1 METGR
6 VIYRFGDC
14 ELDEGRQE
22 LRRDGAPRH
31 LEPQVFAVLAYL
43 VRHRDRLVT
52 RTELLDEI
60 WGSRF
65 VTDSA
70 LASRV
75 KAARRAVGDSGR
87 DQRVIR
93 TLHGRGYRFLA
104 PVQEQPATA
113 GTSPAAA
120 PLPAPREA
128 AAPAGRAAELGR
140 LGRWYDLA
148 AQGRRQLVFV
158 TGEAGIG
165 KTTLVEAFAAAA
177 ADGRAGRVA
186 RGQCLEQRGA
196 PEPYL
201 PVFDALQ
208 RLCRDDPEALRLLST
223 LAPTWLA
230 QLPSLVADGDR
241 AALERRALGGTQGRM
256 LREAAEALEAIARD
270 RPLLLLLEDLHW
282 ADPSTVDLLDWLARR
297 DLPAR
302 LLLAGTYRPGDAD
315 GAPIGDA
322 AAELRL
328 RGLAHE
334 LPLAELDLAAVAAVL
349 ARRLPGAEVPGEL
362 ARLVHRR
369 TDGVPLY
376 VVQLAQAWAE
386 SGDLRPAGGRWELA
400 TGEDG
405 TGPDVPEDLRRLLEL
420 QLRRL
425 DPGDL
430 AVLEAAAVGGVEFA
444 AATAAAAGP
453 AGVETVEG
461 RCAALAREGR
471 LLRVT
476 GPVAWPDGTVS
487 AGFRFAHDLQRA
499 VLYERIP
506 AGRRVRLHAAV
517 GDRLER
523 AYGPAAAAHAAELAA
538 QFLAGHDHPRA
549 VAYLQAS
556 AMQALG
562 RSAHREAIQHLDAL
576 LAALPRLPQGA
587 ERDQAELVALM
598 TLAPALI
605 ATRGF
610 SSPEVEATYDRARAL
625 AVALDRPRELSLVL
639 HGLAAVAEFRGRY
652 HVSEALLT
660 EVLRIG
666 DDELAVH
673 AHELLACSTFH
684 QGAAARSVRHAEQ
697 GLRLYDE
704 ERDSSYLAPYGEHPA
719 VSCHDWA
726 ALALWFLGRPDAA
739 LAHARQARDLAETHP
754 YSLASAEVQLAY
766 LHHYR
771 DEPPEALRWAEQA
784 AVTAGEHGFPIRA
797 AQADI
802 LGGWALAAAG
812 GDGDGVG
819 RLRDGLAA
827 YLATGAE
834 LDHPFYLGL
843 LGDALGATGAA
854 GDGLAAVEQA
864 IALAGTARPFYYL
877 PELHRLRGDLLA
889 LDGHPGAAA
898 EAYGRAM
905 EVAAAYGARSA
916 ELRAALRMCLL
927 PPGARPEDAGG
938 RLRRLYD
945 RFEEGFATPDLR
957 AAARLIRA
965 AGTRSR

>member
-1 METGR
+1 METDR
-6 VIYRFGDC
+6 VIYRVGDC
-14 ELDEGRQE
+14 ELDERRQE
-22 LRRDGAPRH
+22 LRRGGDPCH

-43 VRHRDRLVT
+43 VRHRDRMVT

-104 PVQEQPATA
+104 PVTEQPPAS
-113 GTSPAAA
+113 SPSPPMLRASQAS
-120 PLPAPREA
+120 
-128 AAPAGRAAELGR
+128 APAGRAAELAR

-148 AQGRRQLVFV
+148 AQGRRQVVFV

-165 KTTLVEAFAAAA
+165 KTTLLEAFAAAV

-186 RGQCLEQRGA
+186 RGQCLEQRGT

-201 PVFDALQ
+201 PVLDALQ
-208 RLCRDDPEALRLLST
+208 RLCRDDPEALGLLSA
-223 LAPTWLA
+223 LAPTWLV

-241 AALERRALGGTQGRM
+241 AALERRTLGGTQGRM
-256 LREAAEALEAIARD
+256 LREAAEALEAIALD
-270 RPLLLLLEDLHW
+270 RPLMLLLEDLHW
-282 ADPSTVDLLDWLARR
+282 ADPSTVDLLGWLARR

-302 LLLAGTYRPGDAD
+302 LLVAGTYRPGDAT
-315 GAPIGDA
+315 GAPVGDA

-334 LPLAELDLAAVAAVL
+334 LRLAELDPAAVGDAL
-349 ARRLPGAEVPGEL
+349 AGLLPGAEVPGDL
-362 ARLVHRR
+362 AGLVHRR
-369 TDGVPLY
+369 TDGVPLF
-376 VVQLAQAWAE
+376 VVQLAQAWTE
-386 SGDLRPAGGRWELA
+386 SGALSPAGGCWELA
-400 TGEDG
+400 A
-405 TGPDVPEDLRRLLEL
+405 GPDGAGPAVPDDLRRLLEL
-420 QLRRL
+420 QLGRL
-425 DPGDL
+425 DPADL
-430 AVLEAAAVGGVEFA
+430 VVLEAAAVGGVEFA
-444 AATAAAAGP
+444 AALGAAGGS
-453 AGVETVEG
+453 AGVEEVEG
-461 RCAALAREGR
+461 RFTALARQGR
-471 LLRVT
+471 LLQAT

-487 AGFRFAHDLQRA
+487 AGFRFVHDLQRA

-517 GDRLER
+517 GERLER
-523 AYGPAAAAHAAELAA
+523 AYGTAAGTHAAELAT

-549 VAYLQAS
+549 VAYLQA
-556 AMQALG
+556 AATQALG
-562 RSAHREAIQHLDAL
+562 RSAHREAVQQLEAL
-576 LAALPRLPQGA
+576 LAALPRLPQEAG
-587 ERDQAELVALM
+587 RDQAELVALM
-598 TLAPALI
+598 TLGPALI

-610 SSPEVEATYDRARAL
+610 ASPEVEAAYDRARAL
-625 AVALDRPRELSLVL
+625 AAALDRPRELSLVL
-639 HGLAAVAEFRGRY
+639 HGLAAVNEFRGRY

-660 EVLRIG
+660 EVLHIG

-684 QGAAARSVRHAEQ
+684 QGAAARSVGHAEQ

-726 ALALWFLGRPDAA
+726 ALALWFLGRPDRA
-739 LAHARQARDLAETHP
+739 LDHARQARDLAVSHP

-771 DEPPEALRWAEQA
+771 DEPAQTLRWAEQA
-784 AVTAGEHGFPIRA
+784 AATAGEHGFPIRA

-802 LGGWALAAAG
+802 LGGWAVAATGGG
-812 GDGDGVG
+812 GDAVG
-819 RLRDGLAA
+819 RLRDGLGT

-843 LGDALGATGAA
+843 LGHALSATGAA
-854 GDGLAAVEQA
+854 GDGLAAVEEA

-889 LDGHPGAAA
+889 LGGHPGAAA

-905 EVAAAYGARSA
+905 ELAAAYGARSP
-916 ELRAALRMCLL
+916 ELRAALRLCLL
-927 PPGARPEDAGG
+927 PAGARPRDAGD

-945 RFEEGFATPDLR
+945 RFEEGFTSPDLR
-957 AAARLIRA
+957 AAARLNEG